1 MTTPKKPTET
11 GSPRG
16 EDDPYMEILNSF
28 KLEDKDTRWMDHAKC
43 HMEDGITW
51 FPEQGQRNLT
61 TEAKKFCADCPVRQR
76 CLDWALDNEIMYGV
90 WGGRSPKERE
100 RTLYARKYKAKMTL

>member
-1 MTTPKKPTET
+1 MTTPKKPTAT
-11 GSPRG
+11 GSARG

-43 HMEDGITW
+43 HMGDGITW
-51 FPEQGQRNLT
+51 FPEQGQRHLT
-61 TEAKKFCADCPVRQR
+61 IEAKKFCADCPVKQR

-100 RTLYARKYKAKMTL
+100 RTLYARKNKISIAS